1 MLWSYSEDIQE
12 LTKPFRILISLMDK
26 EEIGSA
32 LLDQIIMDIFKS
44 LKQRRDVY
52 GNYSELLQGADM
64 LLDSINPFVI
74 WRQVFGVVASSK
86 ETFQL
91 IQSCEMISYIL
102 DIVRVEDEDAR
113 HVHMPIL
120 LFLLSTHFE
129 AFKHERAN
137 FSTQSLAS
145 LVNVCSR
152 MMSLIPKDAITHSW
166 QLQDFS
172 SKSPQ
177 KSRRLTTSSVEHF
190 EILQSVLNM
199 IVEDSNAGFVD
210 VDQICLTLY
219 SNAAKESNGASLNV
233 GSTVV
238 CLAFANFSAF
248 LQWLLENIVPNL
260 FLDNELI
267 SETYFWSMKD
277 QILLTSLLEST
288 VQMVV
293 QLASRY
299 LEMSEKFA
307 RLRAV
312 NYSELFPTPIHW
324 EWFESLGK
332 CAAQTTNFSILN
344 VCLSAVIQM
353 LEQAKERS
361 VVLHLDTEHFIQA
374 SVSQIWSFLDP
385 VSFGIYHRRS
395 VDLIWQLINI
405 GDMGSYL
412 VENII
417 ANFLSARDLQDLVT
431 HQHRFGILW
440 RLSEKKQLETGIT
453 FSRPLFLVLD
463 ALRSQ
468 NPFIRRSGETWLK
481 TYVASYQRVLEPL
494 LATMLHPDINV
505 IVKKVNI
512 HNQERSVHF
521 YRREFN
527 MGQVLYSLETLGFLL
542 SGSQPLLKDLA
553 AVNILE
559 CGLFSDAD
567 FAWTQTELNTLP
579 ENLTYAD
586 ALVYVCLRFIRNE
599 IPTSG
604 GQNVKFQKL
613 QSVNISIQSQACEFL
628 SRYLEFAGINLTLN
642 SLIAQIVIE
651 KASYSIATAQLDL
664 QPRLLMV
671 LSVLYKKQEDA
682 VAAQNAV
689 RRNSLSMTDTID
701 NLIFSGRE
709 ALGLSPVSPKVEERV
724 DLFETSNNFLSMV
737 VSALSQTSNQNVL
750 QNWIDFITLILPRIH
765 AYFNSI
771 LHPIISVMCA
781 EIQIRVKDIELYIQ
795 QCKLSYQKQES
806 IGFPDSHIVALL
818 DGLGAIM
825 EYCLESTTSWSTFV
839 PEKSKSATN
848 LWDYNLTGIVTSVF
862 VESSPHDPSE
872 FEPQNSR
879 EAILAILPS
888 LLDVLV
894 PVFCLVEKDPFAV
907 NDAVNT
913 AKSVEVDIQAIASAS
928 LEFLCTAVQT
938 SICKILQSV
947 HLKHPT
953 FLVTGV
959 VAEWFVHANGNNC
972 NKVIQMMH
980 LVEDCTPKSV
990 LLTIV
995 DGLKLRF
1002 KLATNA
1008 GASRDKTDS
1017 HFLHFMEKYIL
1028 FCVHPEVMNDVWPA
1042 LHSYVFFI
1050 AFEQLK
1056 IADACLYF
1064 SLITVV
1070 IEKLILTKHF
1080 DDKRMRFHMDEIYQK
1095 LLDLTIISLSKP
1107 PEVQAM
1113 KVDPVASAAESPRSV
1128 RNGMTRLMP
1137 LPKPSNLAISWDILL
1152 HMSKTVFPNIRR
1164 LLLDQEKS
1172 LAVLA
1177 NITYYVFAPNLKM
1190 SPNLS
1195 GAKLSASLEAL
1206 HSISKLPFAVKTW
1219 KKEVWEAFIDPRFFD
1234 MNIDMFRM
1242 WKTVMNNLAN
1252 ADKELRM
1259 ADLAAKISVSTSA
1272 NLFVSREQEQ
1282 VQRALFVRRISYLLW
1297 SGTTDQY
1304 LLQLPV
1310 IQEKLVEI
1318 VKGPAGALHLEAY
1331 LCLRI
1336 LMCRMSAHHL
1346 ANLWPIV
1353 LTELIQVFGVYLRGQ
1368 EQSVEELQ
1376 VFLACCKLLEL
1387 LLLLG
1392 TEEFQWHQ
1400 WIFVDETYGLA
1411 DSGEESGQR
1420 HHATALVDKLK
1431 AKWASEA
1438 GTESNS
1444 SSGRNINS
1452 NNNESGGGRAQRRP
1466 MLAMRAVHDRMQL
1479 RPFVETLCTH
1489 THAHAAAAPV
1499 DMGAV
1504 EELLEADLMDVRGSS
1519 SSNISSGDIAPG
1531 MPTAGVAGSGVGAG
1545 ATRGA

>member
-1 MLWSYSEDIQE
+1 M
-12 LTKPFRILISLMDK
+12 
-26 EEIGSA
+26 
-32 LLDQIIMDIFKS
+32 
-44 LKQRRDVY
+44 
-52 GNYSELLQGADM
+52 
-64 LLDSINPFVI
+64 
-74 WRQVFGVVASSK
+74 
-86 ETFQL
+86 
-91 IQSCEMISYIL
+91 
-102 DIVRVEDEDAR
+102 
-113 HVHMPIL
+113 
-120 LFLLSTHFE
+120 
-129 AFKHERAN
+129 
-137 FSTQSLAS
+137 
-145 LVNVCSR
+145 
-152 MMSLIPKDAITHSW
+152 
-166 QLQDFS
+166 
-172 SKSPQ
+172 
-177 KSRRLTTSSVEHF
+177 
-190 EILQSVLNM
+190 
-199 IVEDSNAGFVD
+199 
-210 VDQICLTLY
+210 
-219 SNAAKESNGASLNV
+219 
-233 GSTVV
+233 
-238 CLAFANFSAF
+238 
-248 LQWLLENIVPNL
+248 
-260 FLDNELI
+260 
-267 SETYFWSMKD
+267 
-277 QILLTSLLEST
+277 
-288 VQMVV
+288 
-293 QLASRY
+293 
-299 LEMSEKFA
+299 
-307 RLRAV
+307 
-312 NYSELFPTPIHW
+312 
-324 EWFESLGK
+324 
-332 CAAQTTNFSILN
+332 
-344 VCLSAVIQM
+344 
-353 LEQAKERS
+353 
-361 VVLHLDTEHFIQA
+361 
-374 SVSQIWSFLDP
+374 
-385 VSFGIYHRRS
+385 
-395 VDLIWQLINI
+395 
-405 GDMGSYL
+405 
-412 VENII
+412 
-417 ANFLSARDLQDLVT
+417 
-431 HQHRFGILW
+431 
-440 RLSEKKQLETGIT
+440 
-453 FSRPLFLVLD
+453 
-463 ALRSQ
+463 
-468 NPFIRRSGETWLK
+468 
-481 TYVASYQRVLEPL
+481 
-494 LATMLHPDINV
+494 
-505 IVKKVNI
+505 
-512 HNQERSVHF
+512 
-521 YRREFN
+521 
-527 MGQVLYSLETLGFLL
+527 
-542 SGSQPLLKDLA
+542 
-553 AVNILE
+553 
-559 CGLFSDAD
+559 
-567 FAWTQTELNTLP
+567 P

-642 SLIAQIVIE
+642 SLIARIVIE

-724 DLFETSNNFLSMV
+724 DLF
-737 VSALSQTSNQNVL
+737 
-750 QNWIDFITLILPRIH
+750 
-765 AYFNSI
+765 
-771 LHPIISVMCA
+771 

-913 AKSVEVDIQAIASAS
+913 ARSVEVDIQAIASAS

-959 VAEWFVHANGNNC
+959 VAEWFVHANGSNC

-1008 GASRDKTDS
+1008 GASRDKS
-1017 HFLHFMEKYIL
+1017 NAFYANSKEMQVAVFRAHIL
-1028 FCVHPEVMNDVWPA
+1028 
-1042 LHSYVFFI
+1042 LT
-1050 AFEQLK
+1050 
-1056 IADACLYF
+1056 
-1064 SLITVV
+1064 LITVV

-1259 ADLAAKISVSTSA
+1259 ADLAGGRNDIYMRVVSTSA

-1519 SSNISSGDIAPG
+1519 SSSNSSSGDIAPG